1 MLQPPQRDIEEV
13 AIESLPEMVTELFD
27 SISNQP
33 TVASLPISSTPMT
46 RKILTSSQIKL
57 EPSFSVNTTNP
68 PTQPLSP
75 LAVNTSSVQQLSSSI
90 SMDSNGNERQFCVHP
105 SNKSY
110 HLTEVNNQSQPPFNA
125 IQRLPESLSTA
136 KISTAQACNGFND
149 RPIILPQKD
158 NFYSPQSTNIIPKM
172 NGHNGIDLGNQS
184 LRCLL
189 EEDRTR
195 VTDVSQVGLDDIQ
208 FLTDILQTSTDEQSL
223 KTEPLK
229 SVDSSILLDSMD
241 VPLYAD
247 VNQYSSNLNS
257 FEISYKDEDM
267 NEIDADKND
276 EQGVIGSSSW
286 DTSSSAS
293 SASSIGSHFEFSYSQ
308 DFSDMVSSD
317 FGVSDIID
325 WGSVDMI
332 KI

>member
-1 MLQPPQRDIEEV
+1 
-13 AIESLPEMVTELFD
+13 MVTELFD

-33 TVASLPISSTPMT
+33 TVAALPISSAPMT
-46 RKILTSSQIKL
+46 KKILSSSQIKL
-57 EPSFSVNTTNP
+57 EPSFSINNTNP
-68 PTQPLSP
+68 PAQPLSP
-75 LAVNTSSVQQLSSSI
+75 LAVNTSTAQQLSSSI
-90 SMDSNGNERQFCVHP
+90 AMDPNGNERQFCVHP

-110 HLTEVNNQSQPPFNA
+110 HLTGVNNQSQPLFNS
-125 IQRLPESLSTA
+125 IQKLPESLSTV
-136 KISTAQACNGFND
+136 KNSTAQACNGFHD
-149 RPIILPQKD
+149 RHIFLPQKD
-158 NFYSPQSTNIIPKM
+158 SFYSPQSTNDIPKM
-172 NGHNGIDLGNQS
+172 NELSGIALGNQQS
-184 LRCLL
+184 LRGLID
-189 EEDRTR
+189 EDKTR
-195 VTDVSQVGLDDIQ
+195 VTDVAQVGLDDIQ
-208 FLTDILQTSTDEQSL
+208 FLTDILQTNTEEQSL
-223 KTEPLK
+223 KAEPLK

-257 FEISYKDEDM
+257 FEIAYKDEDM
-267 NEIDADKND
+267 NEVDADKND
-276 EQGVIGSSSW
+276 DQGVIGSSSW